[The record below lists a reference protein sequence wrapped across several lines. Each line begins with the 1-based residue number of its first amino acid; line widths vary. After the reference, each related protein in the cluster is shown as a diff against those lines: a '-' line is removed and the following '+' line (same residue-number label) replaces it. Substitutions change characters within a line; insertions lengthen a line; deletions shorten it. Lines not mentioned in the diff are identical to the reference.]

1 MNIGKALY
9 QDELRPQLVVT
20 FIYIVIILDCARDK
34 NTEEGREE
42 RRKEKGRIENSCH
55 PIHQYKVGHRGYP
68 KQFLTQKLGNK
79 DPMLFCLALWL
90 IYYILSLFF
99 IQSIMK

>member
-42 RRKEKGRIENSCH
+42 KGGRKREGSKTHAI
-55 PIHQYKVGHRGYP
+55 
-68 KQFLTQKLGNK
+68 L
-79 DPMLFCLALWL
+79 
-90 IYYILSLFF
+90 YI
-99 IQSIMK
+99 SIR